1 MKVILELSDLP
12 DGSVQRKVLRQEN
25 GVATPDGSISLGM
38 IAMAIYLMDIMQH
51 DDLYI
56 PIAQQ
61 IKSATYAAHVRAS
74 GAAQAAGRMH

>member
-38 IAMAIYLMDIMQH
+38 IVMAIYLMDIMEH

-61 IKSATYAAHVRAS
+61 IKSAYVVADVRAS
-74 GAAQAAGRMH
+74 SAAQSAGRMH